1 VNRSKG
7 GKTKAKILILGGG
20 FGGVVAAEAL
30 AKQLGDNHQITLMS
44 RSRRFLFY
52 PALVPLAFGKCEPDD
67 VSFDICASM
76 LDRRVGFIQA
86 EAAHIDLGAKKVV
99 VARGEVSGSLS
110 YDYLIIALGRRLA
123 TERVTGF
130 FENADHLLT
139 LAGALKFGKAIRK
152 FDGGRAVIGQC
163 AGARLP
169 VPIYE
174 TAFALSRFLKA
185 SGDRDNTK
193 ISIVSPDASDF
204 DFVDTSLSRALDA
217 ALARHDIEHVPNFS
231 ITTIAPGFVTSADG
245 HEVDFKLLM
254 LLPPFAGPGAVARIG
269 ITNDEGFINV
279 DWTMKVPGVER
290 IYAVGDCVNFEGPKL
305 AHMAVHQA
313 EVAAANLA
321 AEIAGHAP
329 VSHYQHDLKMVIDEG
344 GDQSVYFHK
353 ELWLDEPSTLSQGRF
368 WRWAKHLHEK
378 YWEAVHA

>member
-1 VNRSKG
+1 M
-7 GKTKAKILILGGG
+7 AKIIILGGG

-67 VSFDICASM
+67 VSFDIRASM

-86 EAAHIDLGAKKVV
+86 EAAHIDPHARKVV
-99 VARGEVSGSLS
+99 VGQGEVNGSLS

-130 FENADHLLT
+130 FETADHLLT
-139 LAGALKFGKAIRK
+139 LAGALKFGEAIRK

-193 ISIVSPDASDF
+193 ISIVSPDSSDF
-204 DFVDTSLSRALDA
+204 EFEDTSLSRALDT

-245 HEVDFKLLM
+245 HEIDFKLLM
-254 LLPPFAGPGAVARIG
+254 LLPPFAGPSAVARIG
-269 ITNDEGFINV
+269 ITSDEGFINV
-279 DWTMKVPGVER
+279 DWTMKVLGVER
-290 IYAVGDCVNFEGPKL
+290 IYAVGDCVNFKGPKL

-313 EVAAANLA
+313 EVAAANVT

-329 VSHYQHDLKMVIDEG
+329 ASHYQHDLKMVIDEG

-353 ELWLDEPSTLSQGRF
+353 ELWLDEPSTLRQGRF

-378 YWEAVHA
+378 YWEAVHT